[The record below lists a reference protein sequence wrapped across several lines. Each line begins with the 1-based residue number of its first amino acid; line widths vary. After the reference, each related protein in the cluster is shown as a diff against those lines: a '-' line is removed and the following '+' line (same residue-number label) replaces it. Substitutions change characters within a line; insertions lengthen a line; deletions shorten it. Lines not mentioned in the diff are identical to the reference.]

1 MHKHTHNNGT
11 VGLTFTEKPHMK
23 HKTQTT

>member
-1 MHKHTHNNGT
+1 MRIHTRNNGT
-11 VGLTFTEKPHMK
+11 ESLTFTEQPNMK